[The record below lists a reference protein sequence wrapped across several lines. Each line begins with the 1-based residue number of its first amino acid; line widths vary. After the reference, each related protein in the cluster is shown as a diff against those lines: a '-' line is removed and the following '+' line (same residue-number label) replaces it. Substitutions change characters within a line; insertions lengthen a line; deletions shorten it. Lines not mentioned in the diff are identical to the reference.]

1 MNLIYAN
8 AALFVFI
15 LIGYLFEKGSKKKR
29 NIELLLKVQF
39 FSFYFAL
46 FLSLPNLYFNLN
58 IVKMTNLNLLDF
70 SAAILVTLISLLGC
84 FIVEFI
90 DSNYSSLTDLSIIER
105 ANLII
110 IGVGLSIS
118 MFYLFNEI
126 IPKKDEWS
134 VLLFYMYIWITD
146 LLISIKLSRTLR

>member
-15 LIGYLFEKGSKKKR
+15 LIGYLFEKGSNKKR